1 MTLPSNPMD
10 QPLAPRR
17 HLRIAL
23 ALAATAAIAAC
34 AAALYALTPRGLQVA
49 ASDVRTAVVTRGLFR
64 DELAVRATALPL
76 HTVILDA
83 VESGRV
89 EEVLAR
95 DGAMV
100 ARGEVL
106 FRLSNPQRRLEV
118 LAREAE
124 HAQQISNLTN
134 LRVTL
139 EASRTARL
147 RRNADLAFALTQAD
161 KQHRRKEGLAQQG
174 FVSRAALEESID
186 LVGHQRRAFATEQA
200 GNAVEDATQ
209 RDALRQMEQASARM
223 EAGLRFVHST
233 VDALAVRAPVAGRL
247 ADFRLQ
253 VGQTVKPD
261 QHLGRIDDAARFKL
275 AAQVDEYYLHR
286 VAPGLRGKATL
297 NGGTHAVT
305 VSRVY
310 PQISDGKFAVELAF
324 DGDSAQRLHPGQGL
338 ELAITLGGS
347 TEALLLPNDAWVND
361 GSGAWA
367 FVAASDGRSAE
378 RRTIRTGRRNNA
390 QVEVRFGLAAGER
403 VLVSSYA
410 AFGNAQRLQLAR

>member
-1 MTLPSNPMD
+1 MTSTSNPMD

-17 HLRIAL
+17 HKR
-23 ALAATAAIAAC
+23 LAAAFAITAALVVAG
-34 AAALYALTPRGLQVA
+34 AALFSLMPRGLQLA
-49 ASDVRTAVVTRGLFR
+49 AADVRTAVVTRALFR
-64 DELAVRATALPL
+64 DELAVRATAMPL
-76 HTVILDA
+76 HSVMLDA

-89 EEVLAR
+89 EEVLVR

-100 ARGEVL
+100 ARGELL

-134 LRVTL
+134 LRVSL

-147 RRNADLAFALTQAD
+147 RRSADLAFALAQAG
-161 KQHRRKEGLAQQG
+161 KQQRRNEGLAQQG
-174 FVSRAALEESID
+174 FVSQAALEESGD
-186 LVGHQRRAFATEQA
+186 RVAHQRRALDTEQA

-209 RDALRQMEQASARM
+209 RDALRQMEQAIARM
-223 EAGLRFVHST
+223 EAGLRLVHST
-233 VDALAVRAPVAGRL
+233 VSALEVRAPVAGRL
-247 ADFRLQ
+247 AEFRLQ

-275 AAQVDEYYLHR
+275 TAQVDEYYLQR

-297 NGGTHAVT
+297 NGHAHAVT

-310 PQISDGKFAVELAF
+310 PQISEGTFAVELGF
-324 DGDSAQRLHPGQGL
+324 DTDAAQSLRPGQGL
-338 ELAITLGGS
+338 ELAVTLGGS
-347 TEALLLPNDAWVND
+347 TDALLLPNDAWVND
-361 GSGAWA
+361 GGGSWA
-367 FVAASDGRSAE
+367 FVLISDGAGAE
-378 RRTIRTGRRNNA
+378 RRAIRTGRRNNA
-390 QVEVRFGLAAGER
+390 QVEVLSGLAAGER

-410 AFGNAQRLQLAR
+410 AFGSAQRLQLSK

>member
-1 MTLPSNPMD
+1 MD
-10 QPLAPRR
+10 QPLPPRR
-17 HLRIAL
+17 HKRVAL
-23 ALAATAAIAAC
+23 ALATTALLAAG
-34 AAALYALTPRGLQVA
+34 AMALSALAPRGLQVTA
-49 ASDVRTAVVTRGLFR
+49 ADVRTAAATRALFR

-76 HTVILDA
+76 HTVMLDA

-134 LRVTL
+134 LRVSL

-147 RRNADLAFALTQAD
+147 RRSADLAFALAQANR
-161 KQHRRKEGLAQQG
+161 QHRRNEGLAQQG
-174 FVSRAALEESID
+174 FVSRAALEESLD
-186 LVGHQRRAFATEQA
+186 LAAHQRRALDTEQA

-209 RDALRQMEQASARM
+209 RDALRQMEQAIARM
-223 EAGLRFVHST
+223 EAGLRFVHAT
-233 VDALAVRAPVAGRL
+233 ADALAVRAPADGRL

-253 VGQTVKPD
+253 VGQTVKPG
-261 QHLGRIDDAARFKL
+261 QHLGRIDDATRFKL
-275 AAQVDEYYLHR
+275 SAQVDEYYLQR
-286 VAPGLRGKATL
+286 VTPGLRGKATL
-297 NGGTHAVT
+297 NGTVRTVA

-310 PQISDGKFAVELAF
+310 PQISEGRFVVELAF
-324 DGDSAQRLHPGQGL
+324 DADAAQGLHPGQGL

-347 TEALLLPNDAWVND
+347 TEALLLPHDAWIND
-361 GSGAWA
+361 GGGAWA
-367 FVAASDGRSAE
+367 FVLAGDGITAE
-378 RRTIRTGRRNNA
+378 RRAIRTGRRNNA
-390 QVEVRFGLAAGER
+390 QVEVLSGIAAGER

-410 AFGNAQRLQLAR
+410 PFGTAQRLQLDE

>member
-1 MTLPSNPMD
+1 MTLPSDPMD

-17 HLRIAL
+17 HQRLVIAL
-23 ALAATAAIAAC
+23 AIAALLAAA
-34 AAALYALTPRGLQVA
+34 AAALYALAPRGLQVA
-49 ASDVRTAVVTRGLFR
+49 AADVRTAAVTRGLFR

-76 HTVILDA
+76 HTVMLDA

-134 LRVTL
+134 LRVSL
-139 EASRTARL
+139 EASRTGRL
-147 RRNADLAFALTQAD
+147 RRSADLAYALTQAN
-161 KQHRRKEGLAQQG
+161 KQHRRNEGLAQQG
-174 FVSRAALEESID
+174 FVSRAALEESAD
-186 LVGHQRRAFATEQA
+186 LVTHQRRALDTEQA

-209 RDALRQMEQASARM
+209 RDALRQMEQAIARM

-261 QHLGRIDDAARFKL
+261 QHLGRIDDASRFKL
-275 AAQVDEYYLHR
+275 AAQVDEYYLQR

-297 NGGTHAVT
+297 NGRTHGVA
-305 VSRVY
+305 VSRVF
-310 PQISDGKFAVELAF
+310 PQISDGRFAVELAF
-324 DGDSAQRLHPGQGL
+324 DADPALALHPGQGL

-361 GSGAWA
+361 GGGAWA
-367 FVAASDGRSAE
+367 FVLASDGSGAE
-378 RRTIRTGRRNNA
+378 RRAIRTGRRNNA
-390 QVEVRFGLAAGER
+390 QVEVLSGLAAGER

-410 AFGNAQRLQLAR
+410 SFGTAQRLQLAR